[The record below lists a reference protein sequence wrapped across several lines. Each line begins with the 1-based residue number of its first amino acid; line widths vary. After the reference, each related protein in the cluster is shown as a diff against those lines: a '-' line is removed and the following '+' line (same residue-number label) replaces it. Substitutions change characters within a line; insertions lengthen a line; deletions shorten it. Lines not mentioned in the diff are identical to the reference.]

1 LELQPYSGLILWRI
15 KTPNLDTSAFDFDE
29 ADTITTQKTVKS
41 GSGVDVSV
49 RIVQE
54 ITGGN
59 SQQVQTNVAVSTT
72 VKTHIGSVTDDNTST
87 SVETST
93 KFECKQE
100 PCKALVSRLGVS
112 VWLLSI
118 FFLSNFYKDKTK
130 MNKSEREIN
139 QNSIN
144 LPSTTVK
151 THIGS
156 VTDDNTSTSVETSTK
171 FECKQEPCD
180 DIQCVK
186 SNKSDISHTG
196 SSETEQEEF

>member
-1 LELQPYSGLILWRI
+1 
-15 KTPNLDTSAFDFDE
+15 
-29 ADTITTQKTVKS
+29 
-41 GSGVDVSV
+41 
-49 RIVQE
+49 
-54 ITGGN
+54 
-59 SQQVQTNVAVSTT
+59 
-72 VKTHIGSVTDDNTST
+72 
-87 SVETST
+87 
-93 KFECKQE
+93 
-100 PCKALVSRLGVS
+100 
-112 VWLLSI
+112 
-118 FFLSNFYKDKTK
+118 

-144 LPSTTVK
+144 LPIFGFK

-196 SSETEQEEF
+196 SSEILDQEELEEILKTIEKETETSTPDPLLTVF